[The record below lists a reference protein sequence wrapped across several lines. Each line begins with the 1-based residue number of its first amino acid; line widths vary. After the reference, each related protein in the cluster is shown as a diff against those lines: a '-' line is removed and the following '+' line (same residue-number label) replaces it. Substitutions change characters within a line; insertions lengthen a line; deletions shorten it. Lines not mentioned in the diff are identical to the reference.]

1 MNGIIIII
9 IIMRIIFKWMNVN
22 SGIFEIENEIRQ
34 SDFSRIEL

>member
-22 SGIFEIENEIRQ
+22 SRIFEIENE